1 MKTASGKIVRALC
14 CLMLLGSIMEAGS
27 ENDGNRNVYYG
38 EEAGA
43 SLGSASADNLFLGY
57 GSGVKDDLGIRNV
70 FVGNYSG
77 YQNTVGAYNT
87 FLGTLSGM
95 RNIGGAFNT
104 FIGYQ
109 SGYSNISG
117 RGNLFVGDF
126 SGQRNGKGEGNT
138 FIGSHSGIANETG
151 QRNTFLGAWSGQD
164 AAPEMEGSLFLGYM
178 AGYGAT
184 RSNTLYIANNETSP
198 LIYGEF
204 DTPLVQINGKL
215 KVKGGVETSGPI
227 SLVFRK
233 KRSKNLLK
241 MMDLQVKNLDPDF
254 QSDVALALSNQGA
267 GFSWWLQ
274 TLETKQGV
282 ALTKRGNGAFEFR
295 LFDTDPEDPATV
307 VLRLANGAWCDGVW
321 HDASSRALK
330 TDIQPLD
337 GDRAMEAFER
347 LRPVTYAYKAHPS
360 DRKVGFIAE
369 EVPDLVADPQRRS
382 LSAMDMVALLTRVV
396 QVQRETM
403 AEKDREILEM
413 KRRIDAL
420 EALGDRV
427 RSLEAELSKL
437 QPIGE

>member
-1 MKTASGKIVRALC
+1 MKTARGKIVRALC
-14 CLMLLGSIMEAGS
+14 CLVLLGSIMEAGS

-57 GSGVKDDLGIRNV
+57 GSGAKDDLGIRNV

-95 RNIGGAFNT
+95 RNNSGAFNT

-109 SGYSNISG
+109 SGSSNRSG
-117 RGNLFVGDF
+117 RGNLFAGDF
-126 SGQRNGKGEGNT
+126 SGQRNGEGEANT

-151 QRNTFLGAWSGQD
+151 QKNTFLGAWTGQD

-227 SLVFRK
+227 SLAFRR

-241 MMDLQVKNLDPDF
+241 MMDLQVENLNSDF
-254 QSDVALALSNQGA
+254 QSDVALALSNKGA

-274 TLETKQGV
+274 TLETKRGV
-282 ALTKRGNGAFEFR
+282 ALTKRGNGAFELR
-295 LFDTDPEDPATV
+295 LYDTDPEDPATV

-330 TDIQPLD
+330 IDIRPLD
-337 GDRAMEAFER
+337 GAEALEVFEK
-347 LRPVTYAYKAHPS
+347 LRPVTYAYKAHPE
-360 DRKVGFIAE
+360 DQKVGFIAE
-369 EVPDLVADPQRRS
+369 EVPELVADPNRKS
-382 LSAMDMVALLTRVV
+382 LSAMDMVALLTKVV
-396 QVQRETM
+396 QMQRKAM
-403 AEKDREILEM
+403 AEKDREILLM

-420 EALGDRV
+420 EALGSRV
-427 RSLEAELSKL
+427 RNLESKL
-437 QPIGE
+437 SRLR